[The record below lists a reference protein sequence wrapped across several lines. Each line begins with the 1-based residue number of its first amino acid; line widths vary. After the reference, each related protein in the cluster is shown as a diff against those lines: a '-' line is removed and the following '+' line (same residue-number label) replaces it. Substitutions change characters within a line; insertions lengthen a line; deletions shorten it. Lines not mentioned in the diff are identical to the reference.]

1 MADHAGNQIQRAT
14 THGQQPGSHQD
25 NLHQILAE
33 GRPGPDTRFDS
44 RSKSM
49 YKTSN
54 RGTVLTN
61 LKRPEKNE
69 TSLAIV
75 PRNHP
80 LLPLPQ
86 LEAEGAGYLDRLL
99 SVFQDPSM
107 YV

>member
-1 MADHAGNQIQRAT
+1 MLAIKFNILQRMDNS
-14 THGQQPGSHQD
+14 PV

-33 GRPGPDTRFDS
+33 GRPGPDTRSHS
-44 RSKSM
+44 RPQGMSHAPNHKNM
-49 YKTSN
+49 
-54 RGTVLTN
+54 LTT

-99 SVFQDPSM
+99 SVFQDSSM